1 MNAEEKIFKAF
12 YDSKKDELYFNEIKS
27 LTGLSNSS
35 IQNTT
40 LALLKK
46 NILGS
51 QKTKANVFFTMAD
64 KERFA
69 IEFTKIDLNRLDGL
83 NRNIRLPLTELV
95 GKTPNEVASVV
106 LFGSSA
112 RKKENEKSDI
122 DLLVV
127 LHKFDN
133 LKIQQAYEKEII
145 QKMEELKRDVQSRSV
160 HNLSLAFTNT
170 RLLKEGEDHL
180 VSQAKETGF
189 PIFNQQL
196 YYEVIKK

>member
-12 YDSKKDELYFNEIKS
+12 YDSKKEMLYFNEIKS

-46 NILGS
+46 NVLGS

-64 KERFA
+64 QERFA
-69 IEFTKIDLNRLDGL
+69 IEFTKIDLTRLNGL
-83 NRNIRLPLTELV
+83 NRNIRLPLKELV
-95 GKTPNEVASVV
+95 GKTPNEVASMV

-112 RKKENEKSDI
+112 RKAETEKSDI

-127 LHKFDN
+127 LHKFN
-133 LKIQQAYEKEII
+133 TLKLQQMYETEII
-145 QKMEELKRDVQSRSV
+145 QQMESLKRDVQSRSN

-170 RLLKEGEDHL
+170 QLLKEGKDHL

-196 YYEVIKK
+196 YHEVIKK